1 MCKPG
6 SPPRP
11 PSASPKEAKS
21 PGIALARPRQRN
33 PTGERLLTPTDDLFR
48 ALAASDLNEK
58 RAAAEAGLERFEAT
72 GDDDEELKA
81 LLLRQLYLVE
91 LEGGEIEEAY
101 EIAVCMVDLEALGD
115 IARQDAARAALAL
128 GRFDDALGHLRV
140 AARVCP
146 PSRRAFHYAH
156 LGSLLRFSG
165 QLESAI
171 EAFGKAGRWATEDRT
186 LVLAQ
191 KALAERAAGHVTDD
205 LRALRNQLEAQ
216 VERKAYSLWILG
228 ELSVILGE
236 ERAAAQ
242 YLRQF
247 LDRLE
252 GAPRAK
258 SLSLQGEIAHAQKLL
273 AQIS

>member
-1 MCKPG
+1 M
-6 SPPRP
+6 
-11 PSASPKEAKS
+11 
-21 PGIALARPRQRN
+21 
-33 PTGERLLTPTDDLFR
+33 LTPTDELFR
-48 ALAASDLNEK
+48 ALRATDLDEK

-72 GDDDEELKA
+72 EDDDEELKA

-91 LEGGEIEEAY
+91 LERGDLEEAY
-101 EIAVCMVDLEALGD
+101 EIASCMVDLEALGD

-146 PSRRAFHYAH
+146 PGRRSFHYAH
-156 LGSLLRFSG
+156 LGALLRFAG
-165 QLESAI
+165 QLEPAI
-171 EAFGKAGRWATEDRT
+171 EAFTKAGRWATEDRT

-191 KALAERAAGHVTDD
+191 KALTERAAGQVTANLRD
-205 LRALRNQLEAQ
+205 LRDQLEAQ
-216 VERKAYSLWILG
+216 VERKAYALWILG
-228 ELSVILGE
+228 ELSFILGE
-236 ERAAAQ
+236 ERPAAD

-273 AQIS
+273 TQIG